1 MKMKKIVSLAAAI
14 AMSAS
19 LFAAPVSASV
29 EDVEKIGLTVQNE
42 GDKQVFVKN
51 GEVWAFSHPWHGSY
65 QFTNKTLYTARLN
78 SANGYE
84 MCVTDLNKNQRD
96 ENTNFSAGGS
106 YLKAYTQAAPDQA
119 LYIPILNQVEDAEAT
134 GINQDVLGA
143 HSSVSDHLTRDEKGA
158 FGRGFDETAAVY
170 RIPAGAEWTEGSRL
184 EYAFGDNLTEPDAPI
199 TMEISVYV
207 DGNAKAQIRDTKD
220 KLLNIEGEG
229 NVQYR
234 NGSSWVAGKSV
245 LEKGKWHRIAIS
257 VDKPKTDWST
267 LWIDGERQ
275 ENLGYEWRALPKELY
290 FGATSD
296 CGEGNIAFAD
306 PRVYYGY
313 YNSEYDKVNITGTSA
328 DVTISGSKIVYNDA
342 GITTADE
349 LKAEILK
356 MTDARDVKVYTD
368 SGKTAFG
375 LGSSSVVTLVPRSG
389 GLSFDYT
396 VEGTATPF
404 QKIGLVVS
412 DKYTHGFEHSK
423 SAREVHNYYVKKLTE
438 EVDGK
443 LTDKLVVFNNAN
455 QIEYSSFGW
464 KVLKTLSSTNGYDL
478 SIVDSTK
485 KIVRSIPNTI
495 GEENGKEVTFG
506 ARTKELVVAGDWLKA
521 EKDGEVIYIPIIDKL
536 EKMKI
541 DDIHSAYTGL
551 GWHNWKPEKANAHSE
566 SGIAGKAA
574 VDAAYAFT
582 ATDKISGDARLQV
595 EGEEIKKYLSGSI
608 YTYTMNVYADGDAT
622 AQIVAVI
629 GPHMNAFLWKPDG
642 TYYYGA
648 VGKGADGKDTLVD
661 AQGEG
666 TVSRGKWHKFAMTL
680 DLDRTR
686 MQFFIDGKLISI
698 NSYYT
703 SSIDR
708 IDLRIADGSENGT
721 VAYDDFRVYE
731 GYYDQSE
738 DLVDFKTS
746 TVSISDDVIRIV
758 EGTDIDTAKQTI
770 AAELPGATL
779 SEYGDC
785 YLLVTPSGSYH
796 YLTTREYAV
805 NGNGFAQDNI
815 IFAEKDGKLTA
826 STVFAVEYPEAMLY
840 LAEYDSEG
848 RLVNVTSDDAGTEGI
863 PSVTVAVTEGN
874 SYKAFLWLTNEDYK
888 IVPISLAK

>member
-19 LFAAPVSASV
+19 LVAAPVSASV
-29 EDVEKIGLTVQNE
+29 EDVEKIGLTVKTE

-51 GEVWAFSHPWHGSY
+51 GEVWLFSHPWNGG
-65 QFTNKTLYTARLN
+65 QFIEPYTLYTAKLS

-84 MCVTDLNKNQRD
+84 MRVTDMNKNQISSGNIRGD
-96 ENTNFSAGGS
+96 HL
-106 YLKAYTQAAPDQA
+106 LKAYKGDETLYVPIIDQVDNA
-119 LYIPILNQVEDAEAT
+119 TAT
-134 GINQDVLGA
+134 GINQNIFGGFKPDRTY
-143 HSSVSDHLTRDEKGA
+143 LTENDKGV
-158 FGRGFDETAAVY
+158 FDRGFDESALVF
-170 RIPAGAEWTEGSRL
+170 RIPAGASETEKSRT
-184 EYAFGDNLTEPDAPI
+184 EYNFGDNLTETGAPI
-199 TMEISVYV
+199 TTEFSVYV
-207 DGNAKAQIRDTKD
+207 DGDATAAIYKD
-220 KLLNIEGEG
+220 GGNELLKISGDGTASYCQNNKFVDISTSLRE
-229 NVQYR
+229 
-234 NGSSWVAGKSV
+234 
-245 LEKGKWHRIAIS
+245 GKWHRIAIS
-257 VDKPKTDWST
+257 VDKVKGDFST
-267 LWIDGERQ
+267 LWVYGVELRQ
-275 ENLGYEWRALPKELY
+275 LGIWNSLPTQLR
-290 FGATSD
+290 FGASSASS
-296 CGEGNIAFAD
+296 EGNIAFAD

-313 YNSEYDKVNITGTSA
+313 YNSEYDQVNITGTSA

-342 GITTADE
+342 DITTADE

-356 MTDARDVKVYTD
+356 ITDARDVKIYTD

-396 VEGTATPF
+396 VESTATPF

-412 DKYTHGFEHSK
+412 DKYPKNFEHAGSVEYK
-423 SAREVHNYYVKKLTE
+423 NNYYVRALTE
-438 EVDGK
+438 EIDGEI
-443 LTDKLVVFNNAN
+443 TDKLVVFNNAN

-464 KVLKTLSSTNGYDL
+464 RVLKTLSSTKGYDL
-478 SIVDSTK
+478 SIWDSTK
-485 KIVRSIPNTI
+485 TIERSLPNEI
-495 GEENGKEVTFG
+495 IEVDGKEVVQG
-506 ARTKELVVAGDWLKA
+506 ANAKQLVVAGDWLKA
-521 EKDGEVIYIPIIDKL
+521 EKDGEVIWIPIIDKL
-536 EKMKI
+536 EKMNI

-551 GWHNWKPEKANAHSE
+551 GWHNWNPAKANAHSE

-574 VDAAYAFT
+574 DDAAYAFT
-582 ATDKISGDARLQV
+582 ATDKISGDARLQI

-648 VGKGADGKDTLVD
+648 VGKGADGKDTLVN

-708 IDLRIADGSENGT
+708 IDLRIAEGSENGT

-738 DLVDFKTS
+738 DLADFKTP

-770 AAELPGATL
+770 AAELPGASL
-779 SEYGDC
+779 SEYEGG

-796 YLTTREYAV
+796 YLATKEYAV
-805 NGNGFAQDNI
+805 NDFGFAKENI
-815 IFAEKDGKLTA
+815 ICTEKDGKLTA
-826 STVFAVEYPEAMLY
+826 STVFEVEDLDTMLY

-848 RLVNVTSDDAGTEGI
+848 RLVNVTSDDAGAEGI